1 LNVTERLDTEQ
12 LVDSED
18 CEDSNTLEES
28 KGGALLTIPEEQSSL
43 EESLDSK
50 ESEEDEEDKDT
61 LMQFVISGHYEALLM
76 F

>member
-12 LVDSED
+12 LLDNKN
-18 CEDSNTLEES
+18 CEDSDTLEES
-28 KGGALLTIPEEQSSL
+28 EGGALLTISEEQSSS
-43 EESLDSK
+43 EESSDSK
-50 ESEEDEEDKDT
+50 ESEEDKEDKNT